1 MDNAEFTALSL
12 DLAARHERGDHEAA
26 SAMCAAIVADE
37 SVPDLDRSLM
47 ARNLATILGQ
57 SGATSDQIEAA
68 YDRAIRLEHRW
79 LRSYAR
85 EHKVAWLAEV
95 GRPGDAIVILEQ
107 LIDEPWLQLADR
119 ARIDL
124 NLEMLRAR

>member
-1 MDNAEFTALSL
+1 
-12 DLAARHERGDHEAA
+12 
-26 SAMCAAIVADE
+26 
-37 SVPDLDRSLM
+37 M

-124 NLEMLRAR
+124 HHAIRRLHAAGGSLREIAEALGLSHQRVHQIVDTEEGP